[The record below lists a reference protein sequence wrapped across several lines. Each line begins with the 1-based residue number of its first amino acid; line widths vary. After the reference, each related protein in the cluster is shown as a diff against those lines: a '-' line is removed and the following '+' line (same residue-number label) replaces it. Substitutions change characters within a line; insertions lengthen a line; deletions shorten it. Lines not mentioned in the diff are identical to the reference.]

1 MFESVLSSK
10 TGNWKYVHQY
20 QEFTNSPAISQNSI
34 DSIVE
39 IEKNPDLETRDS
51 SR

>member
-20 QEFTNSPAISQNSI
+20 LEFTNSPAISQNSI

-39 IEKNPDLETRDS
+39 IEKKNRLRNQ
-51 SR
+51 RF